1 MYLEIKK
8 QLELA
13 IIRGT
18 YKSAEKFPSINEIK
32 EIYSCGNSTAQK
44 VLTVMHKEGTITKQK
59 GIGYFVK
66 PFVQKA
72 LLEKYMEE
80 WKLQLIQDINEAKML
95 NISRKNLVEIIEEQ
109 LISIYSP

>member
-1 MYLEIKK
+1 MYLEIKR

-18 YKSAEKFPSINEIK
+18 YKSAEKFPSINEIT

-44 VLTVMHKEGTITKQK
+44 VLTAMHKEGTITKQK

-72 LLEKYMEE
+72 LLEKYTVNLR
-80 WKLQLIQDINEAKML
+80 LQLIHIVDEAKML
-95 NISRKNLVEIIEEQ
+95 NLNRDNLVKIIDEQ
-109 LISIYSP
+109 FGSIYSP